1 MTVAIKRGDLL
12 RQEVD
17 AIVNTVNTVGIMGKG
32 IALQFKQ
39 KWPENFRAYERA
51 CREDKVRIG
60 EMFIFDAGGLVKP
73 HYIINFPTKEHWR
86 KRSKIEYIE
95 RGLKDLIFQVQR
107 LGIKSIALPPL
118 GCGNGGLPWPEV
130 RERIVRAYEAAPE
143 VEVLL
148 FEPAGA
154 PRPQE
159 QVTRTKR
166 PKMTP
171 GRAAIVEILSI
182 YRQMEYSLTR
192 LEVQKLA
199 YLLER
204 AGQPLDLQF
213 IKHYYGPYSDK
224 ARHVLQAME
233 GHYISG
239 LGDGST
245 EAEIK
250 LVPSALD
257 ASNQFLEDEPAPA
270 LRERVGRV
278 AALIRQGAD
287 VAMLMR
293 RLRARVGD
301 PDRPPACVGTSATMV
316 SGDDE
321 DDRNQL
327 VAEVASKLFGT
338 TISRDAVV
346 TETLKRGTDP
356 SRSAD
361 RGLRDLG
368 VAVDSAA
375 SG

>member
-17 AIVNTVNTVGIMGKG
+17 AIVNTVNTVDIMGKG

-130 RERIVRAYEAAPE
+130 RERIVRAFEAVPE

-192 LEVQKLA
+192 LEVQTLA
-199 YLLER
+199 YLL
-204 AGQPLDLQF
+204 AGRPATRSAVHQALLWSILGQ
-213 IKHYYGPYSDK
+213 SK
-224 ARHVLQAME
+224 ARSSSYRGALH
-233 GHYISG
+233 
-239 LGDGST
+239 LG
-245 EAEIK
+245 AW
-250 LVPSALD
+250 
-257 ASNQFLEDEPAPA
+257 
-270 LRERVGRV
+270 
-278 AALIRQGAD
+278 
-287 VAMLMR
+287 R
-293 RLRARVGD
+293 RFNR
-301 PDRPPACVGTSATMV
+301 S
-316 SGDDE
+316 
-321 DDRNQL
+321 RNQTCP
-327 VAEVASKLFGT
+327 ERIGC
-338 TISRDAVV
+338 
-346 TETLKRGTDP
+346 LK
-356 SRSAD
+356 SVS
-361 RGLRDLG
+361 
-368 VAVDSAA
+368 
-375 SG
+375 